1 MNSTFEMTNLT
12 ALPPDARF
20 GQFRNPKAN
29 WMDMMDEFMEQLRI
43 TKEGVVA
50 SWNFRKVNFL
60 NNMADLR
67 DPFHMMRKV

>member
-1 MNSTFEMTNLT
+1 
-12 ALPPDARF
+12 
-20 GQFRNPKAN
+20 
-29 WMDMMDEFMEQLRI
+29 MMDEFMEQLRI